1 MMLKIA
7 TLNIRRIQ
15 GNKTSIKIEKLLLLQ
30 KTHHFDIL
38 FLQET
43 HLTNIEY
50 PTYITKKLER
60 EMVLV
65 IWHISFKRGGNIY
78 KWQS

>member
-7 TLNIRRIQ
+7 TLNIRGIQ
-15 GNKTSIKIEKLLLLQ
+15 GNKTSIKIEKLLFLQ
-30 KTHHFDIL
+30 KPHNFDIL

-50 PTYITKKLER
+50 ATYITSLQRQTDSSTFQNER
-60 EMVLV
+60 
-65 IWHISFKRGGNIY
+65 
-78 KWQS
+78 